1 MQEEKSEILGEG
13 YGSDHSWKKIG
24 TSECISSV
32 WDNIEYTFYKCTKC
46 YINFFH
52 YYYEE
57 PDIFEAMKSRT
68 RLYQIPEHCN
78 GQNQCEDYYKLSYA
92 GVGLGE
98 DK

>member
-24 TSECISSV
+24 TTQTNAVGHSR
-32 WDNIEYTFYKCTKC
+32 YTFYKCTKC

-52 YYYEE
+52 HYDTE
-57 PDIFEAMKSRT
+57 PNIFEAMKCRT